1 MLSTDQAEHIQS
13 VLQDTH
19 IILFAINNSM
29 RAKEFIN
36 ENQGM
41 TISIPIN
48 ITIPA
53 GGGMPQVGTI
63 AAPAGEEMPDAPVMV
78 PPLQQELEL
87 LKQQGGKESP
97 VINQLINQD
106 PHDPDDFAN
115 HEHKDDQGPTDEVVR
130 DEDESDLVLNLLKK
144 RRDRLEQQ

>member
-1 MLSTDQAEHIQS
+1 
-13 VLQDTH
+13 
-19 IILFAINNSM
+19 M
-29 RAKEFIN
+29 RAREFIA
-36 ENQGM
+36 ENSQGM

-53 GGGMPQVGTI
+53 GGGMPTI
-63 AAPAGEEMPDAPVMV
+63 AAPAGEEMPDSPVMV
-78 PPLQQELEL
+78 PPLQQEIEL

-106 PHDPDDFAN
+106 PHDPEDFAN
-115 HEHKDDQGPTDEVVR
+115 HEDTNDVGADSDDVR
-130 DEDESDLVLNLLKK
+130 DDDESGLVLDLLKR

>member
-1 MLSTDQAEHIQS
+1 
-13 VLQDTH
+13 
-19 IILFAINNSM
+19 M
-29 RAKEFIN
+29 RAREFIA
-36 ENQGM
+36 ENSQGM

-53 GGGMPQVGTI
+53 GGGMPTI
-63 AAPAGEEMPDAPVMV
+63 AAPAGEEMPDSPVMV
-78 PPLQQELEL
+78 PPLQQEIEL

-115 HEHKDDQGPTDEVVR
+115 HEDTNDVGADSDAVR
-130 DEDESDLVLNLLKK
+130 DDDESGLVLDLLKR

>member
-1 MLSTDQAEHIQS
+1 
-13 VLQDTH
+13 
-19 IILFAINNSM
+19 M
-29 RAKEFIN
+29 RAREFIN
-36 ENQGM
+36 ETQGM

-53 GGGMPQVGTI
+53 GGGMPEIGTI

-106 PHDPDDFAN
+106 PNDPEDFVNRENEQEDAEFEKHVQGEDD
-115 HEHKDDQGPTDEVVR
+115 
-130 DEDESDLVLNLLKK
+130 SDIILDLLKK
-144 RRDRLEQQ
+144 RRDRLNQQ

>member
-1 MLSTDQAEHIQS
+1 
-13 VLQDTH
+13 
-19 IILFAINNSM
+19 M
-29 RAKEFIN
+29 RAKEFIL
-36 ENQGM
+36 ENTQGM

-53 GGGMPQVGTI
+53 GGGMPTI
-63 AAPAGEEMPDAPVMV
+63 AAPAGEEMPDSPVMV
-78 PPLQQELEL
+78 PPLQQEIEL

-115 HEHKDDQGPTDEVVR
+115 HEDTNDVGADSDDIR
-130 DEDESDLVLNLLKK
+130 DDDESGLVLDLLK
-144 RRDRLEQQ
+144 RRRNRLEQQ

>member
-1 MLSTDQAEHIQS
+1 
-13 VLQDTH
+13 
-19 IILFAINNSM
+19 M
-29 RAKEFIN
+29 RAREFIA
-36 ENQGM
+36 ENSQGM

-53 GGGMPQVGTI
+53 GGGMPTI
-63 AAPAGEEMPDAPVMV
+63 AAPAGEEMPDSPVMV
-78 PPLQQELEL
+78 PPLQQEIEL

-115 HEHKDDQGPTDEVVR
+115 HEDTNDVGADSDDVR
-130 DEDESDLVLNLLKK
+130 DDDESDLVLDLLKR

>member
-1 MLSTDQAEHIQS
+1 
-13 VLQDTH
+13 
-19 IILFAINNSM
+19 M
-29 RAKEFIN
+29 RAREFIA
-36 ENQGM
+36 ENSQGM

-53 GGGMPQVGTI
+53 GGGMPTI
-63 AAPAGEEMPDAPVMV
+63 AAPAGDDLPDSPVMV
-78 PPLQQELEL
+78 PPLQQEIEL

-115 HEHKDDQGPTDEVVR
+115 HEHTNDVGADSDDVR
-130 DEDESDLVLNLLKK
+130 DDDESGLVLDLLKR

>member
-1 MLSTDQAEHIQS
+1 
-13 VLQDTH
+13 
-19 IILFAINNSM
+19 M
-29 RAKEFIN
+29 RAREFIA
-36 ENQGM
+36 ENSQGM

-53 GGGMPQVGTI
+53 GGGMPTI
-63 AAPAGEEMPDAPVMV
+63 AAPAGEDMPDSPVMV
-78 PPLQQELEL
+78 PPLQQEIEL

-115 HEHKDDQGPTDEVVR
+115 HEHTNDVGADSDDVR
-130 DEDESDLVLNLLKK
+130 DDDESGLVLDLLKR

>member
-1 MLSTDQAEHIQS
+1 
-13 VLQDTH
+13 
-19 IILFAINNSM
+19 M
-29 RAKEFIN
+29 RAREFIA
-36 ENQGM
+36 ENSQGM

-53 GGGMPQVGTI
+53 GGGMPTI
-63 AAPAGEEMPDAPVMV
+63 AAPAGEQMPDSPVMV
-78 PPLQQELEL
+78 PPLQQEIEL

-115 HEHKDDQGPTDEVVR
+115 HEDTNDVGANSDDVR
-130 DEDESDLVLNLLKK
+130 DDDESGLVLDLLKR

>member
-1 MLSTDQAEHIQS
+1 
-13 VLQDTH
+13 
-19 IILFAINNSM
+19 M
-29 RAKEFIN
+29 RAREFIA
-36 ENQGM
+36 ENSQGM

-53 GGGMPQVGTI
+53 GGGMPTI
-63 AAPAGEEMPDAPVMV
+63 AAPAGEEMPDSPVMV
-78 PPLQQELEL
+78 PPLQQEIEL

-115 HEHKDDQGPTDEVVR
+115 HEHSNDVGADSDDIR
-130 DEDESDLVLNLLKK
+130 DDDESDLVLDLLKQ
-144 RRDRLEQQ
+144 RRARLEQQ